1 MGTLLESIKKET
13 PKRRK
18 IDNLLDA
25 LDEKDRKDLMEAFA
39 DPSIT
44 TTAIFAA
51 LKKRGMNVTYGML
64 YIYRKGLNDGTC

>member
-13 PKRRK
+13 PRRRK
-18 IDNLLDA
+18 IDLVLNA

-44 TTAIFAA
+44 TTAIFSA
-51 LKKRGMNVTYGML
+51 LKKRGMNVTYGMI
-64 YIYRKGLNDGTC
+64 YIYRKELNNGTC